1 MALVIAVSLLKG
13 GVGKTTTAVA
23 LAEAAALSVPT
34 VILDMDPQ
42 GGAIRWAELA
52 EAAGRPLRAEA
63 RPMAVDGLADRMRG
77 IPAECIIIDTPPP
90 GALPRVHE
98 AVSVADAVVIPCP
111 PQLADLDRVPPT
123 MAIAAEHRTPAA
135 VTLTMV
141 RGGIEDSAIAAVTL
155 RSWEVP
161 VYDATMPLTV
171 AVQRAYGQPLTSGPL
186 LRFGIDLLTEV
197 LKERT

>member
-34 VILDMDPQ
+34 VVLDMDPQ

-77 IPAECIIIDTPPP
+77 IAAECIIIDTPPP

-98 AVSVADAVVIPCP
+98 AVSVADTVVMPCP

-141 RGGIEDSAIAAVTL
+141 RGGIEDSADS
-155 RSWEVP
+155 RRHPP
-161 VYDATMPLTV
+161 VVGSPGV
-171 AVQRAYGQPLTSGPL
+171 
-186 LRFGIDLLTEV
+186 
-197 LKERT
+197 